1 VTVLQVLQVT
11 LHVKSDLEYAK
22 RDLEHAKRGLEHAKR
37 DLEYAKSD
45 LKYAKRDLEHAKR
58 SLHRIP
64 EVRVKERVEAG
75 IAGVLHELAFIAPLQ
90 RSLVSSI

>member
-1 VTVLQVLQVT
+1 MT

-37 DLEYAKSD
+37 GLE
-45 LKYAKRDLEHAKR
+45 YAKRDLEHAGR

-75 IAGVLHELAFIAPLQ
+75 VAGVLDELAFVAPLQ